1 MRQKEKRATEDEM
14 VGWHQGLNGHELGQT
29 LEIVRDREDWPG
41 TVLGVTKSWTQLS
54 NCTTTTKA

>member
-1 MRQKEKRATEDEM
+1 M

-41 TVLGVTKSWTQLS
+41 IVLGVTKSWTQLS
-54 NCTTTTKA
+54 NCTTTKA